1 MLRNRPAQSANKALS
16 CRPGLSAIMHAGKV
30 HLSLEPLP
38 MEYTD
43 SGSICISVATAFLV
57 PLNPDVLTTQY
68 RGVISILYSSS
79 CIEPSL
85 IKMMPLA
92 EPSAMVDARPPV
104 EENGQDLPLTR
115 ETLAEN
121 LLRQSMLA
129 ASKAGSHRNATPLI
143 LKLPFICSV
152 CRGLGTILFMMSS
165 FLSANVVAL
174 HNMQVSTIV
183 INFFILT
190 NIVKYRSESSCPYVN
205 ASETDFVT
213 EVGQYRQ

>member
-1 MLRNRPAQSANKALS
+1 M
-16 CRPGLSAIMHAGKV
+16 
-30 HLSLEPLP
+30 
-38 MEYTD
+38 
-43 SGSICISVATAFLV
+43 
-57 PLNPDVLTTQY
+57 
-68 RGVISILYSSS
+68 
-79 CIEPSL
+79 
-85 IKMMPLA
+85 KMMPLA
-92 EPSAMVDARPPV
+92 EPSAMVEARPPV

-129 ASKAGSHRNATPLI
+129 ASKAGSHRNAAPLI

-165 FLSANVVAL
+165 FLSANAVAL
-174 HNMQVSTIV
+174 HNMHVSTIV
-183 INFFILT
+183 INFFIPT
-190 NIVKYRSESSCPYVN
+190 NIVKYQSESSCPYVN